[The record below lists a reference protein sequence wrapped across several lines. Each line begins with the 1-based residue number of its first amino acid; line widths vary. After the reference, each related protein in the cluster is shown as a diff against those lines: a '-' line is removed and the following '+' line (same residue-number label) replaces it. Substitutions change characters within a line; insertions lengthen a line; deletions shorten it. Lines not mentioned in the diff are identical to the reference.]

1 MALSKPEFPSQLFSE
16 RFDLKLFLS
25 LDLIRELVALQHR
38 QTTGEV
44 ERMGDFAPDYRELLK
59 ADSMDG
65 VLPSGLEYT
74 LRSCDA
80 KGKKGMV
87 LYKDACGNRALFVA
101 KSALSNHNETLLSL
115 FGGSIT
121 ASCTELLFNFVS
133 LCYDYEHN
141 KDCASFKAAVLKL
154 FAAKHPFE
162 TTQVKKDPDTYTLAL
177 PRRMCC
183 SPSVNVDRLKSSS
196 IVPGMI

>member
-1 MALSKPEFPSQLFSE
+1 MLSGPGQPFPSQLSSE

-80 KGKKGMV
+80 KGKKGIRPGPTLARQRCQRPAV
-87 LYKDACGNRALFVA
+87 SAGRRAERGSLS
-101 KSALSNHNETLLSL
+101 SA
-115 FGGSIT
+115 GSGFPG
-121 ASCTELLFNFVS
+121 ELLARTPS
-133 LCYDYEHN
+133 RRR
-141 KDCASFKAAVLKL
+141 ASRAR
-154 FAAKHPFE
+154 PW
-162 TTQVKKDPDTYTLAL
+162 
-177 PRRMCC
+177 
-183 SPSVNVDRLKSSS
+183 
-196 IVPGMI
+196 

>member
-1 MALSKPEFPSQLFSE
+1 MALSKPEFPSQLFSK

-38 QTTGEV
+38 QTTGEF

-59 ADSMDG
+59 VDSMDS
-65 VLPSGLEYT
+65 VPPSCLEYT
-74 LRSCDA
+74 LWSCDA

-87 LYKDACGNRALFVA
+87 LCKDAGGNSALFVA
-101 KSALSNHNETLLSL
+101 TSALSNHNETLLSM

-133 LCYDYEHN
+133 LCYDYDAMRSALRALTTV
-141 KDCASFKAAVLKL
+141 KADASAIYF
-154 FAAKHPFE
+154 P
-162 TTQVKKDPDTYTLAL
+162 TT
-177 PRRMCC
+177 
-183 SPSVNVDRLKSSS
+183 S
-196 IVPGMI
+196 